1 MLIFIYKQLNNRLI
15 ILIRRKEMKK
25 TFVLDDLDCANCAA
39 KIENAIREIE
49 GVVSASVSFMTGK
62 LVLEAEEERF
72 EEILDAAE
80 KLIAKVD
87 SDVTLV
93 R

>member
-1 MLIFIYKQLNNRLI
+1 
-15 ILIRRKEMKK
+15 MKT
-25 TFVLDDLDCANCAA
+25 TFVLDDFDCANCAA
-39 KIENAIREIE
+39 NIENAVRDIE
-49 GVVSASVSFMTGK
+49 GVISASVSFMSGK
-62 LVLEAEEERF
+62 LVLEAEDERF

>member
-1 MLIFIYKQLNNRLI
+1 M
-15 ILIRRKEMKK
+15 
-25 TFVLDDLDCANCAA
+25 
-39 KIENAIREIE
+39 
-49 GVVSASVSFMTGK
+49 SGK
-62 LVLEAEEERF
+62 LVLEAEEEYF

>member
-1 MLIFIYKQLNNRLI
+1 
-15 ILIRRKEMKK
+15 MKK
-25 TFVLDDLDCANCAA
+25 TFVLDDLDCAA
-39 KIENAIREIE
+39 KIENAVQEIE
-49 GVVSASVSFMTGK
+49 GVISASVSFMSGK

>member
-1 MLIFIYKQLNNRLI
+1 
-15 ILIRRKEMKK
+15 MKK

-39 KIENAIREIE
+39 KIENAVREIE
-49 GVVSASVSFMTGK
+49 GVISVSVSFMSGK
-62 LVLEAEEERF
+62 LVLEAEEEYF

-80 KLIAKVD
+80 KLIAKGD

>member
-1 MLIFIYKQLNNRLI
+1 V
-15 ILIRRKEMKK
+15 KK

-39 KIENAIREIE
+39 KIENAVREIE
-49 GVVSASVSFMTGK
+49 GVISASVSFMSGK

-72 EEILDAAE
+72 EEILNAAE

>member
-1 MLIFIYKQLNNRLI
+1 
-15 ILIRRKEMKK
+15 MKK
-25 TFVLDDLDCANCAA
+25 TFVLADLDCANCAA
-39 KIENAIREIE
+39 KIENAVREIE
-49 GVVSASVSFMTGK
+49 GVISVSVSFMSGK
-62 LVLEAEEERF
+62 LVLEAEEEYF
-72 EEILDAAE
+72 EEFLDAAE

>member
-1 MLIFIYKQLNNRLI
+1 
-15 ILIRRKEMKK
+15 MKK
-25 TFVLDDLDCANCAA
+25 TFVLADLDCANCAA
-39 KIENAIREIE
+39 KIENAVREIE
-49 GVVSASVSFMTGK
+49 GVISVSVSFMSGK
-62 LVLEAEEERF
+62 LVLETEEEYF

>member
-1 MLIFIYKQLNNRLI
+1 
-15 ILIRRKEMKK
+15 MKK

-39 KIENAIREIE
+39 KIEHAVREIE
-49 GVVSASVSFMTGK
+49 GVISASVSFMIGK

-72 EEILDAAE
+72 EEILNAAE

>member
-1 MLIFIYKQLNNRLI
+1 
-15 ILIRRKEMKK
+15 MKK

-39 KIENAIREIE
+39 KIENAVREIE
-49 GVVSASVSFMTGK
+49 GVISASVSFMSGK
-62 LVLEAEEERF
+62 LVLEAEEEYF

-87 SDVTLV
+87 RDVTLV

>member
-1 MLIFIYKQLNNRLI
+1 
-15 ILIRRKEMKK
+15 MKK
-25 TFVLDDLDCANCAA
+25 TFVLADLDCANCAA
-39 KIENAIREIE
+39 KIENAVREIE
-49 GVVSASVSFMTGK
+49 GVISVSVSFMSGK
-62 LVLEAEEERF
+62 LVLEAEEEYF

>member
-1 MLIFIYKQLNNRLI
+1 
-15 ILIRRKEMKK
+15 MKK

-39 KIENAIREIE
+39 KIENAVQEIE
-49 GVVSASVSFMTGK
+49 GVISASVSFMSGK
-62 LVLEAEEERF
+62 LVLEAEEDRF
-72 EEILDAAE
+72 VEILDAAE

>member
-1 MLIFIYKQLNNRLI
+1 
-15 ILIRRKEMKK
+15 MKK
-25 TFVLDDLDCANCAA
+25 TFVLADLDCANCAA
-39 KIENAIREIE
+39 KIENAVREIE
-49 GVVSASVSFMTGK
+49 GVISVSVSFMSGK
-62 LVLEAEEERF
+62 LVLEAEEEYF

-87 SDVTLV
+87 SDVTQN

>member
-1 MLIFIYKQLNNRLI
+1 
-15 ILIRRKEMKK
+15 MKK

-39 KIENAIREIE
+39 KIENAVREIE
-49 GVVSASVSFMTGK
+49 GVISASVSFMSGK

>member
-1 MLIFIYKQLNNRLI
+1 
-15 ILIRRKEMKK
+15 MKK

-39 KIENAIREIE
+39 IIENAVREIE
-49 GVVSASVSFMTGK
+49 GVISASVSFMSGK

-72 EEILDAAE
+72 EEILNAAE

>member
-1 MLIFIYKQLNNRLI
+1 
-15 ILIRRKEMKK
+15 MKK
-25 TFVLDDLDCANCAA
+25 TFVLDDLDCANYAA
-39 KIENAIREIE
+39 KIENAVQEIE
-49 GVVSASVSFMTGK
+49 GVISASVSFMSGK

>member
-1 MLIFIYKQLNNRLI
+1 MT
-15 ILIRRKEMKK
+15 MKK
-25 TFVLDDLDCANCAA
+25 VFKLRDLDCANCAA
-39 KIENAIREIE
+39 KIENAVREIE
-49 GVVSASVSFMTGK
+49 GVISVSVSFMSGK
-62 LVLEAEEERF
+62 LVLEAEEEYF

>member
-1 MLIFIYKQLNNRLI
+1 
-15 ILIRRKEMKK
+15 MKK

-39 KIENAIREIE
+39 KIENAVQEIE
-49 GVVSASVSFMTGK
+49 GVISVSVSFMSGK
-62 LVLEAEEERF
+62 LVLEAEEEYF

>member
-1 MLIFIYKQLNNRLI
+1 
-15 ILIRRKEMKK
+15 MKK

-39 KIENAIREIE
+39 KIENAVREIE
-49 GVVSASVSFMTGK
+49 GVISASVSFMSGK

-72 EEILDAAE
+72 EEILNAAE

-87 SDVTLV
+87 SDITLV

>member
-1 MLIFIYKQLNNRLI
+1 
-15 ILIRRKEMKK
+15 MKK
-25 TFVLDDLDCANCAA
+25 TFVLADLDCAKCEA
-39 KIENAIREIE
+39 KIENAVREIE
-49 GVVSASVSFMTGK
+49 GVISVSVSFMSGK
-62 LVLEAEEERF
+62 LVLEAEEEYF

>member
-1 MLIFIYKQLNNRLI
+1 MTQ
-15 ILIRRKEMKK
+15 
-25 TFVLDDLDCANCAA
+25 TFGLEDLDCANCAA

-49 GVVSASVSFMTGK
+49 GVVSASVSFMTGQ

-72 EEILDAAE
+72 EEILDATE

>member
-1 MLIFIYKQLNNRLI
+1 M
-15 ILIRRKEMKK
+15 
-25 TFVLDDLDCANCAA
+25 DDLDCANCAA
-39 KIENAIREIE
+39 KIENAVREIE
-49 GVVSASVSFMTGK
+49 GVISASVSFMSGK